1 MASALTTYLCTVTT
15 TQRTQSDTFDF
26 YMNEMYIKIPS
37 DREVLDIVGNL
48 STGTKIFET
57 EQANLYL
64 EAVVNVKIFAK
75 CLSSTILQIMNQIV
89 DISKIREVMETLFNK
104 IVEQAKTTLKNL
116 DNPCL
121 QWQWTKDR
129 MGWYGATKSS
139 FRLHVQFLVA
149 GCRNQ

>member
-1 MASALTTYLCTVTT
+1 M
-15 TQRTQSDTFDF
+15 D
-26 YMNEMYIKIPS
+26 EMYIKIPS

-48 STGTKIFET
+48 SMGTKIFET

-104 IVEQAKTTLKNL
+104 IVEQAKTTLKIL
-116 DNPCL
+116 TIL
-121 QWQWTKDR
+121 L
-129 MGWYGATKSS
+129 
-139 FRLHVQFLVA
+139 F
-149 GCRNQ
+149 